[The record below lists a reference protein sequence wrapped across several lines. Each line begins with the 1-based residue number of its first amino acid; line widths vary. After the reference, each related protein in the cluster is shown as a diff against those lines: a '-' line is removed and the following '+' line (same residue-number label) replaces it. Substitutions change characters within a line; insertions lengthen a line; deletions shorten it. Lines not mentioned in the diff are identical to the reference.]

1 MAHLDF
7 ISGIHKATKREYL
20 QRVVEY
26 DKAECA
32 TISKKFGQDYF
43 DGDRKYGYGGY
54 RYDGRWR
61 PLAEDLIRHYGL
73 KAQDK
78 VLDIGCGKGFLLY
91 ELSQCLPQ
99 LEIHGLDIS

>member
-7 ISGIHKATKREYL
+7 ISGIHKATPRNYV

-32 TISKKFGQDYF
+32 AISKKFGQEYF
-43 DGDRKYGYGGY
+43 DGDRKYGYGGF

-61 PLAEDLIRHYGL
+61 PFAEKLISHYG
-73 KAQDK
+73 
-78 VLDIGCGKGFLLY
+78 
-91 ELSQCLPQ
+91 
-99 LEIHGLDIS
+99 